1 MPARPS
7 SSHSLTTTLEWLAS
21 CKLSDLV
28 MRDCI
33 EHMHRL
39 CALADNI
46 DSQAETYLGLEVHH
60 NNQKTDLSLFGGHEL
75 LQIPEINYPLFALRW
90 KDFYF
95 LYANYMA
102 QKIVVEFD
110 YVDNSFKL
118 MGFFQRYLGKPG
130 CINCILE
137 SIRFYASIR
146 NIELEGKEVQ
156 NTRSTDESIGILHD
170 TFKAI
175 GPPHYV
181 GYLERRLNAVKLITE
196 VSDINVE
203 TVLKFC
209 GQYFSNLIVRQLK
222 SIDALGIILYDL
234 VNSYQKVNLSLDFD
248 IATASFLDR
257 LSLECM
263 PYNRKMTGNLFAN
276 HRSRFEDLNLR
287 LGRIL
292 PTLKESLAL
301 EKRLPYAAKRPSNTL
316 VNTDILLID
325 YSHRKIILEN
335 VSSEIKDYVYV
346 RGFRQSQSI
355 WI

>member
-1 MPARPS
+1 MTASPS
-7 SSHSLTTTLEWLAS
+7 SPSLTTTLDWLAS

-28 MRDCI
+28 MRECI
-33 EHMHRL
+33 EDMHRL
-39 CALADNI
+39 CVLADNI
-46 DSQAETYLGLEVHH
+46 DSQAEAYLGLEIHRK

-75 LQIPEINYPLFALRW
+75 LQIPEISYPRFALEW
-90 KDFYF
+90 KNFYF
-95 LYANYMA
+95 LYATFMA
-102 QKIVVEFD
+102 KKVVVEFD

-137 SIRFYASIR
+137 SIRFYSSIR
-146 NIELEGKEVQ
+146 SIELEGREVK
-156 NTRSTDESIGILHD
+156 NTRSTDESMEILHD
-170 TFKAI
+170 TIKAI

-196 VSDINVE
+196 VSEINAQ

-209 GQYFSNLIVRQLK
+209 EQHFSNLIVRQLK
-222 SIDALGIILYDL
+222 SIEALGIILYDL

-263 PYNRKMTGNLFAN
+263 PYNRKMTGNVFAN
-276 HRSRFEDLNLR
+276 HRSGFEVLDLNL
-287 LGRIL
+287 GGIV
-292 PTLKESLAL
+292 PHLKESLAL
-301 EKRLPYAAKRPSNTL
+301 EKRLPYAAKRPSSTL
-316 VNTDILLID
+316 VNTDILFIN
-325 YSHRKIILEN
+325 YSHRKIMLDN

-346 RGFRQSQSI
+346 RGFRQSQGI
-355 WI
+355 

>member
-7 SSHSLTTTLEWLAS
+7 SSLSLTNTLEWLAS

-28 MRDCI
+28 MRECI

-39 CALADNI
+39 CVLADNI
-46 DSQAETYLGLEVHH
+46 DSQAETYLGLEVHRK
-60 NNQKTDLSLFGGHEL
+60 NDQKTDLSLFGGQEL
-75 LQIPEINYPLFALRW
+75 LQIPEINYPRFALEW

-95 LYANYMA
+95 LHANFMA
-102 QKIVVEFD
+102 QQVIVEFE

-137 SIRFYASIR
+137 SIRFYAGIR

-156 NTRSTDESIGILHD
+156 NTRSTDESIGILHS
-170 TFKAI
+170 TIKAI

-181 GYLERRLNAVKLITE
+181 GYLERKLNAVKLITE
-196 VSDINVE
+196 VSEINVQ
-203 TVLKFC
+203 TVLNFC
-209 GQYFSNLIVRQLK
+209 EQYFSNLIVRQLK
-222 SIDALGIILYDL
+222 SIDALSIILYDL
-234 VNSYQKVNLSLDFD
+234 VNSYQQVNLSLDFD

-257 LSLECM
+257 LSVECM
-263 PYNRKMTGNLFAN
+263 PYNRKMTGNLFTN
-276 HRSRFEDLNLR
+276 HRTGLEDLGLR
-287 LGRIL
+287 LGRIV
-292 PTLKESLAL
+292 PYLKESLAL

-316 VNTDILLID
+316 VNTDILFIN
-325 YSHRKIILEN
+325 YSHRKILLDN
-335 VSSEIKDYVYV
+335 VSSGIKDYVYV

-355 WI
+355 